1 VNKHYL
7 LPVVAVVETMKES
20 PEMLLLQARLSSL
33 PGISREACLA
43 QIIIGQ
49 GRLSSCT
56 ITSTKTG
63 AVLRAAQEAYQ
74 ALERCGDL
82 DWSVLP
88 APSLH
93 PPAQQQARI
102 SPRNVSGRISGRAPS
117 LRVSQLSPEILETLS
132 NPYRRVL
139 LLVDGRRSIE
149 EIAYLLNREP
159 YEIEQMLASLPH
171 LIQF

>member
-1 VNKHYL
+1 
-7 LPVVAVVETMKES
+7 
-20 PEMLLLQARLSSL
+20 MLMLQAHLSSL
-33 PGISREACLA
+33 PGVSKDACLA
-43 QIIIGQ
+43 QIILGQ
-49 GRLSSCT
+49 GRISSCT

-63 AVLRAAQEAYQ
+63 TVLRAQQEAYH

-88 APSLH
+88 VPSLH
-93 PPAQQQARI
+93 LPEKPGARG
-102 SPRNVSGRISGRAPS
+102 SLRSGSGRLSGRAPS
-117 LRVSQLSPEILETLS
+117 LRIPQLSPEILEPLA

-139 LLVDGRRSIE
+139 LLVDGRRSVA

-159 YEIEQMLASLPH
+159 YEIEQMLAAVPH

>member
-1 VNKHYL
+1 VDKHYL

-20 PEMLLLQARLSSL
+20 PDMLLLQAHLPSL
-33 PGISREACLA
+33 PGISKDACLA
-43 QIIIGQ
+43 QVILGQ
-49 GRLSSCT
+49 GRLASCT

-82 DWSVLP
+82 EWSVHP

-93 PPAQQQARI
+93 PPAQQQARV
-102 SPRNVSGRISGRAPS
+102 SPRNVSGRLSVKAPS
-117 LRVSQLSPEILETLS
+117 LRVSQLSPEILEPLS

-171 LIQF
+171 LIQ